1 MQKAIEII
9 SIFLLIFAAIL
20 SGIIIPFVLVS
31 LELLDGGYVG
41 GLNGIYVDIDV
52 KDPNE
57 FLMWVFKNT
66 MILTV
71 ALIFVLAL
79 LLMIVFLSLNRCEKF
94 KQKCNL
100 LYRIL
105 FENEH
110 SVFPIVLELTILLPV
125 VFIILGAVFNQ
136 IWLIAG
142 TCFLTLICIFIGI
155 VMLFIGVN
163 YNESSIN

>member
-1 MQKAIEII
+1 MQKAIKII
-9 SIFLLIFAAIL
+9 SIFLLIFAAIM

-31 LELLDGGYVG
+31 LELLDGGYTG
-41 GLNGIYVDIDV
+41 GLNGIYVDIAV

-71 ALIFVLAL
+71 TLIFVLAL
-79 LLMIVFLSLNRCEKF
+79 LLMIVFLSSNRSEKF
-94 KQKCNL
+94 KKKCDL

-110 SVFPIVLELTILLPV
+110 SVFLIVLELTILLPV

-142 TCFLTLICIFIGI
+142 TCILTLICIFIGI

>member
-1 MQKAIEII
+1 MQKAIKII

-79 LLMIVFLSLNRCEKF
+79 LLMIVFLSSNRSEKF
-94 KQKCNL
+94 KKNA
-100 LYRIL
+100 I
-105 FENEH
+105 
-110 SVFPIVLELTILLPV
+110 S
-125 VFIILGAVFNQ
+125 FIEFYSKTNIQYF
-136 IWLIAG
+136 
-142 TCFLTLICIFIGI
+142 
-155 VMLFIGVN
+155 
-163 YNESSIN
+163 